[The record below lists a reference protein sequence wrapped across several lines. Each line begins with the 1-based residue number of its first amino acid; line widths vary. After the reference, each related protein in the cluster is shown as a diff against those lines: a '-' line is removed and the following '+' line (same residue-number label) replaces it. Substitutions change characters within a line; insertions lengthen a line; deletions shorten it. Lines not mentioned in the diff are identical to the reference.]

1 MQLDGV
7 DGNERFKETWSLKLE
22 TKDNNI
28 LKFSSVWERK
38 GSKITLT
45 MSIQLKHNK
54 KSISRSYK
62 QKTKLKKG
70 KACKHEPS
78 NIYFLVWNS

>member
-1 MQLDGV
+1 MQLDSV

-22 TKDNNI
+22 TKDNSI

-45 MSIQLKHNK
+45 MSIQLKHNG
-54 KSISRSYK
+54 KSINGAYK
-62 QKTKLKKG
+62 QKTK
-70 KACKHEPS
+70 
-78 NIYFLVWNS
+78 

>member
-38 GSKITLT
+38 GSKIALT
-45 MSIQLKHNK
+45 MSIQLKH
-54 KSISRSYK
+54 KSISGAYK
-62 QKTKLKKG
+62 QKNQVKKG
-70 KACKHEPS
+70 KS
-78 NIYFLVWNS
+78 L

>member
-1 MQLDGV
+1 M
-7 DGNERFKETWSLKLE
+7 KLE
-22 TKDNNI
+22 TKDNSI

-45 MSIQLKHNK
+45 MSIQLKHNG
-54 KSISRSYK
+54 KSISGAYK

-70 KACKHEPS
+70 KVVS
-78 NIYFLVWNS
+78 MNLLTFIFLYGILTFDFI

>member
-28 LKFSSVWERK
+28 LKFSSVWERN
-38 GSKITLT
+38 GSKIALT
-45 MSIQLKHNK
+45 MSIQLKHNG
-54 KSISRSYK
+54 KSISGAYK
-62 QKTKLKKG
+62 QKNQVKKG
-70 KACKHEPS
+70 KS
-78 NIYFLVWNS
+78 L